1 VLVLSLRAGGVGLN
15 LTAASLVFHFDRWWT
30 AAVEA
35 QAEDRAHRMGQQRP
49 VQVFTYVTPNTV
61 ESRIA
66 EIIARKRALAD
77 LFVDGIEPEGLEGL
91 ALADLL
97 HAAGV

>member
-1 VLVLSLRAGGVGLN
+1 
-15 LTAASLVFHFDRWWT
+15 
-30 AAVEA
+30 
-35 QAEDRAHRMGQQRP
+35 

>member
-1 VLVLSLRAGGVGLN
+1 
-15 LTAASLVFHFDRWWT
+15 
-30 AAVEA
+30 
-35 QAEDRAHRMGQQRP
+35 MGQQRP